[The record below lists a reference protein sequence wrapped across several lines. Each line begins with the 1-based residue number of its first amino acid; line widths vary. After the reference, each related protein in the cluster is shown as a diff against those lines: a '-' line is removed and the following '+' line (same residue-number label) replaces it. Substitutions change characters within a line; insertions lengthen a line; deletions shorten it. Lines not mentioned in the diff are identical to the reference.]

1 MTKLY
6 YVLVK
11 ESERNRRLYVDC
23 YIDKETLLI
32 RQYQLVDMAFLNLE
46 TDEVKKALDT
56 IRRDCRICGVDEI

>member
-32 RQYQLVDMAFLNLE
+32 RQYQLIDMAFLNLE

-56 IRRDCRICGVDEI
+56 IRSDCRICGVDEI